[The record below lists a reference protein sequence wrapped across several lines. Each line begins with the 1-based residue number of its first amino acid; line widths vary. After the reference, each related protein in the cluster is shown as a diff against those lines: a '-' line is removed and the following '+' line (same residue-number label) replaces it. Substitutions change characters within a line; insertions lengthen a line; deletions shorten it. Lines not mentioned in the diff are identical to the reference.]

1 MYLAALPTQAS
12 TARSWGRRALPLC
25 EMNVIE
31 RIGWDRLLG
40 QGKDLLLLESDVFGQ
55 QLAKLG
61 EEVPRHAP
69 LCQTPA

>member
-1 MYLAALPTQAS
+1 
-12 TARSWGRRALPLC
+12 
-25 EMNVIE
+25 MNVIE